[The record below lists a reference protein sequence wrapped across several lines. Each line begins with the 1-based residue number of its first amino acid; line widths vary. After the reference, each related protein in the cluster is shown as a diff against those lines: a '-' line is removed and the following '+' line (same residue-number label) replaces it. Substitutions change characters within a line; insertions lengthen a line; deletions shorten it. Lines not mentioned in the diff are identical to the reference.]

1 MKTTTTLRLALVCLV
16 SFLSISSYAVAI
28 YCPDDV
34 WVDCD
39 AEIWDLS
46 IYGNATYWN
55 GWDYVDA
62 GEPTETYYLNS
73 CNTGYIKRKWS
84 IEDPDWNIISCHQHI
99 YVEGGVFDEDNI
111 TWPESPLNLDGC
123 NPNTDPSETG
133 FPSTEYVECSLVG
146 TNYND
151 MVFYLNSGCK
161 KLIRTWT
168 VIDWCT
174 YNPNLGYGSPGSW
187 QFSQTIKI
195 SNSDEPQVYCLDEVL
210 VNSYNCSDEYVNVP
224 VPEISESACGGSYMI
239 SHNSPFADQGGPNAS
254 GTYPVGTTRVKFSF
268 SYGCGLTEHCY
279 VDVVVKDNAKPVP
292 YCLMSL
298 VTALMPIDENQ
309 DGVPE
314 DGMVEIWAKD
324 FDHGSYHPCNY
335 GPLEFSFSEDTDSTF
350 AIFTCEHIGTN
361 ELKMFVTDP
370 HGNQSYCLVDLV
382 VQNNG
387 ANIPNCQPTTTDL
400 YVAGQIKTS
409 TDLVMENARVKMTSV
424 EPVEIISASY
434 DTSYQEGVVDS
445 FYNYNGV
452 LIYIIDTITLINET
466 IDTSFEQLVIEAETD
481 SIGIYHLSDV
491 TSHLDYIVSAEKEDY
506 PLEKVSIH
514 DAYMIRDYIEGI
526 IEINNPYFLLAADM
540 DFNGEI
546 NYQDFYELMSIV
558 RDPNDEV
565 HLEDPY
571 IIMNS
576 LGDMNNLEE
585 ACHININSIDTSMN
599 NVNFMAILRG
609 DVSLFVDQMTQ
620 EDEEVALRSDETLSF
635 SVFPNPFK
643 DQLSLSVNSPINEI
657 YSIELFSVTGQLL
670 SQQKINLQEGN
681 NLVALDNI
689 ENIPRSGIFI
699 LKVKQANEYVYQQK
713 IIRVN

>member
-16 SFLSISSYAVAI
+16 SLLSYSSYAVAI

-39 AEIWDLS
+39 TELWDLS
-46 IYGNATYWN
+46 IYGDATYWN

-62 GEPTETYYLNS
+62 GEPTVTYYLNS

-84 IEDPDWNIISCHQHI
+84 VEDPDWNIISCHQHI
-99 YVEGGVFDEDNI
+99 YVEGGVFEESNI

-133 FPSTEYVECSLVG
+133 TPSTDYVECSLIG

-168 VIDWCT
+168 IIDWCT
-174 YNPNLGYGSPGSW
+174 YNPAGGYGSPGSW
-187 QFSQTIKI
+187 QFTQTIKI
-195 SNSDEPQVYCLDEVL
+195 SNSEEPQVYCLDEL
-210 VNSYNCSDEYVNVP
+210 IVNTYNCSDEYVTVP
-224 VPEISESACGGSYMI
+224 IPEVSESACGGNYSI
-239 SHNSPFADQGGPNAS
+239 SHNSPYADQAGADAS

-268 SYGCGLTEHCY
+268 SYGCGLKEHCY
-279 VDVVVKDNAKPVP
+279 VDVIVKDDSKPVP
-292 YCLMSL
+292 YCLMSI
-298 VTALMPIDENQ
+298 VTALMPIDNNQ

-324 FDHGSYHPCNY
+324 YDHGSYHPCNY
-335 GPLEFSFSEDTDSTF
+335 GPLQFSFSEDVDSTS
-350 AIFTCEHIGTN
+350 AMFTCEHVGNN

-370 HGNQSYCLVDLV
+370 HGNQSYCLVELV

-387 ANIPNCQPTTTDL
+387 ANIPNCQPINTDL
-400 YVAGQIKTS
+400 YLAGQIKTN
-409 TDLVMENARVKMTSV
+409 TDGLLENTAVKMTSL
-424 EPVEIISASY
+424 EPIEVVSTSI

-452 LIYIIDTITLINET
+452 LIYIIDTITVITESFDTSYEHMVYEASTDSMGIYQINEFV
-466 IDTSFEQLVIEAETD
+466 S
-481 SIGIYHLSDV
+481 HSDYV
-491 TSHLDYIVSAEKEDY
+491 VSAFKEDY
-506 PLEKVSIH
+506 PLEKVTIQ
-514 DAYMIRDYIEGI
+514 DAYMIRDYIEGLFE
-526 IEINNPYFLLAADM
+526 IEDPYFHLAADM

-565 HLEDPY
+565 ILEDPY
-571 IIMNS
+571 IIMNTE
-576 LGDMNNLEE
+576 GDMNNLEE
-585 ACHININSIDTSMN
+585 ACHITFNNIDSSYN
-599 NVNFMAILRG
+599 NINFMAVLRG
-609 DVSLFVDQMTQ
+609 DVSLFADQMYV
-620 EDEEVALRSDETLSF
+620 EDEEVALRNQKEIAF

-643 DQLSLSVNSPINEI
+643 DQFTLAIDSPIAEGCTI
-657 YSIELFSVTGQLL
+657 EVFSISGQLL
-670 SQQKINLQEGN
+670 LTQKENLLEGSNMLTMN
-681 NLVALDNI
+681 NV
-689 ENIPRSGIFI
+689 EVIPDSGIFI
-699 LKVKQANEYVYQQK
+699 VKIKQAGKYVWQQK